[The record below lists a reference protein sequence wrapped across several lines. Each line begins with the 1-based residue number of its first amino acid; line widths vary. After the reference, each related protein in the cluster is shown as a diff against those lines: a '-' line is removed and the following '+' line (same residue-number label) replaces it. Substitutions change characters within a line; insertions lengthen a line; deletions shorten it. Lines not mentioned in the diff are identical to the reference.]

1 MSNAGP
7 ISSQY
12 FKDTNTLLY
21 SYLSVLP
28 LFILYEVLIIISQ
41 PDSAAIVRISVDV
54 WFKSI
59 FMMLGVD
66 ALSFTFYLAAIAG
79 AVILYKSRYR
89 LTSIKPVYFFW
100 MLLEA
105 VFYAILF
112 ALMISTAVT
121 LLLNMMPDG
130 SFASFTKLQLLAL
143 SLGAGLYE
151 ELFFRVILVGVLVWL
166 FSRIFEKKWIVYFIA
181 AILAATLFSAVHY
194 IGEYGD
200 SFTLGSFLFRFLF
213 GLALNVIYVI
223 RGFGMAAWTH
233 ALYDIIVVLGS

>member
-1 MSNAGP
+1 MSQTGP
-7 ISSQY
+7 NFSRY

-54 WFKSI
+54 WFKTI
-59 FMMLGVD
+59 FMALGVD
-66 ALSFTFYLAAIAG
+66 ALSFTFYIAAIVG
-79 AVILYKSRYR
+79 AVILYKSRHR
-89 LTSIKPVYFFW
+89 LSSIKPVYFFW

-112 ALMISTAVT
+112 ALLISTAVT
-121 LLLNMMPDG
+121 LLLNMTPDG
-130 SFASFTKLQLLAL
+130 SFSSFTKLQMLAL

-151 ELFFRVILVGVLVWL
+151 ELFFRVILVGLLVWL
-166 FSRIFEKKWIVYFIA
+166 FSKVFEKKWVAYLIA
-181 AILAATLFSAVHY
+181 AILAAMLFSAVHY

-233 ALYDIIVVLGS
+233 ALYDIIVILGS